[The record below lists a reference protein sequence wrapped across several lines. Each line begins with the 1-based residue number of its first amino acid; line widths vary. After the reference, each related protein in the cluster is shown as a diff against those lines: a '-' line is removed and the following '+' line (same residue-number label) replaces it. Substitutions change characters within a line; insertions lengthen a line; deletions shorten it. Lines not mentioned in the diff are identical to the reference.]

1 MKQQMHILLTMFFF
15 ALSSNSVSQ
24 PLDLS
29 RFDKED
35 HLDMNTPRSITDSFQ
50 IISITPMT
58 RSNIDEAT
66 EKLLKYNQRY
76 KEYVRMLRKNKCFV
90 IHIRK
95 NHEVFVII
103 SQQSTPEPT
112 TGKLKEGDYY
122 YLTITPYYD
131 NNFYPKYG
139 ICSSVTINSTKYMF
153 DSGAWWFQNLY
164 TSSDLNGCYLQCP
177 PATSKNKQL

>member
-15 ALSSNSVSQ
+15 ALFLNSVSQ

-58 RSNIDEAT
+58 RSNIDEST

-76 KEYVRMLRKNKCFV
+76 IEYVKMLQKNKCYV

-103 SQQSTPEPT
+103 SQQSGHKPKTEKLT
-112 TGKLKEGDYY
+112 EGKYY
-122 YLTITPYYD
+122 YMTITPYYD
-131 NNFYPKYG
+131 NNFFPKHG
-139 ICSSVTINSTKYMF
+139 ICSSVTINSTEYIF
-153 DSGAWWFQNLY
+153 DSAVWWFQNLY
-164 TSSDLNGCYLQCP
+164 TSSNLNGCYLQSP
-177 PATSKNKQL
+177 PATSKNKQH